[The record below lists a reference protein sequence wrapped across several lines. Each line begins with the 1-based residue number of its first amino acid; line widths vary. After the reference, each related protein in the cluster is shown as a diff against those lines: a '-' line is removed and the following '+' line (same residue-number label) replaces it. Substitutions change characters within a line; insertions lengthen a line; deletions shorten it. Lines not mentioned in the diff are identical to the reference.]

1 MVLYN
6 LKATSYELQVS
17 SGVQG
22 QGIGSLMM
30 SKLVKLSRSTG
41 MEGIMLTVLKGVC
54 IENRL

>member
-6 LKATSYELQVS
+6 QKATSYELQVS

-30 SKLVKLSRSTG
+30 SKLVKLARSTK
-41 MEGIMLTVLKGVC
+41 MEGVMLTVLKGMC
-54 IENRL
+54 IGNRL